1 MKKSKAFTL
10 VEILVVVVVLGILAA
25 VVIPMAAES
34 TSAARDTALIHD
46 LQMLRR
52 YIQIYESQ
60 HLEVA
65 PGYPNGASG
74 QDPTEQAFVDQLTK
88 SSKITG
94 ETADRGTA
102 GFDYGPYLWRV
113 PENHFNNKSGIQML
127 RNGENFPGDPD
138 GSHGWIYKAA
148 TSEIRPD
155 NVGSD
160 SNGKRYYDY

>member
-1 MKKSKAFTL
+1 
-10 VEILVVVVVLGILAA
+10 VVLGILAA
-25 VVIPMAAES
+25 VVIPMATGS
-34 TSAARDTALIHD
+34 VSAAKDTALIHD

-65 PGYPNGASG
+65 PGYPNGAA
-74 QDPTEQAFVDQLTK
+74 DRNPTEQAFVDQLTK
-88 SSKITG
+88 SSKVTG
-94 ETADRGTA
+94 ETAERGAA
-102 GFDYGPYLWRV
+102 GFDYGPYMLRI
-113 PENHFNNKSGIQML
+113 PENHFNNDSSVQML
-127 RNGENFPGDPD
+127 ATGESFPAEAD